1 VASTHH
7 PPKLPSKGEHG
18 SPFFITITAQSYRKL
33 KMFDFVRK
41 HTKILMAVMFIP
53 LFRGAGVS
61 GYDSA
66 RTLAPRWTA

>member
-7 PPKLPSKGEHG
+7 PPELPSKGEHG

-33 KMFDFVRK
+33 KMFDFVRN
-41 HTKILMAVMFIP
+41 TQNSDGDVRP

-66 RTLAPRWTA
+66 RTLAPRWMA